1 MKDEEKDNESDD
13 KEKEEKKEKEKK
25 EYNIKGGAKG
35 SPVYINKQ
43 NTYSKFLL
51 Y

>member
-13 KEKEEKKEKEKK
+13 KEKEEKEKK